1 MRSAAQLLRRV
12 MAAAEEVDQ
21 TVHRGRLMMVEARE
35 AAEAALQ
42 ACSWGPPAKTIV
54 ELGSRCPR
62 ACVSECGAF
71 EGERRESA

>member
-62 ACVSECGAF
+62 AEC
-71 EGERRESA
+71 RHWSV